1 MRISEEMDVG
11 RMLRSGCSAND
22 KVRSCSYRNLRI
34 VVSDEIAQTVDVK
47 NIMLFRG
54 CYCRHSDDEVV
65 GERQSSVR
73 SVGRD
78 APIRSE
84 FVTSD
89 IRARRFQQVH
99 RSTT

>member
-22 KVRSCSYRNLRI
+22 KVGSCSCRNLWI
-34 VVSDEIAQTVDVK
+34 VVSNELAQTVDVK
-47 NIMLFRG
+47 NIMLCRG

-84 FVTSD
+84 FVTPD
-89 IRARRFQQVH
+89 VHTRRFQQVQ
-99 RSTT
+99 RSTA

>member
-22 KVRSCSYRNLRI
+22 KVGSCSYRNLGI
-34 VVSDEIAQTVDVK
+34 VVSNEIAQTVDVK

-65 GERQSSVR
+65 GERQSSIR
-73 SVGRD
+73 SAGRD
-78 APIRSE
+78 AAIHSE
-84 FVTSD
+84 FITSD

-99 RSTT
+99 RSTA